1 MLYRLGT
8 EEVGLH
14 TNFLGT
20 LATLLFDAEE
30 AQNAAMNEVRTNA
43 QRISALE
50 EDRQWLWYQIKEIRG
65 KGGNQE
71 KKIGIMLEEYNKT
84 KAVVESVVGE
94 QQKRRVHDMEERSA
108 RLKRTM
114 ERRLARVAAARK
126 KLLNGIQQ
134 MNIQQDKDFA
144 TYQQANETSEQ
155 ELLEMRLKTLASIS
169 TFATLAPPLP
179 PGASRTALV
188 ELYEATMSD
197 SVQAKGIQANEDL
210 LSLEESCRAQLL
222 QIRGDI
228 RDFSILIRLAESS
241 YLALDDECTQL
252 FGSSSGDSM
261 SGFMNKTTVADEAA
275 LERGTKQFWKT
286 TNQLELLDAL
296 QALNSRPFITSVT
309 EDLGEFSVEF
319 LKSGS
324 NGGHKDDSRLSL
336 TGESTENLKQGLL
349 DRFDT
354 NIRQVTE
361 DLEDARLKAQLQMQ
375 NRLAARAARRQK
387 ASTEASNKGST
398 QTGRAELEAEWRAK
412 KRAFMEQ
419 LLKRRTEER
428 LIGRARQGDVD
439 LRKAMELRQDQEL
452 DDLAALHLQEKV
464 AVVLLERDIKK
475 AELEAAHGVG
485 ELRDGTPDETEA
497 ETTARLASLEEA
509 NQGIEV
515 SLREYLDLVMRRVS
529 EEHTVEYDRLK
540 CEHADQMREQ
550 FHYSE
555 DDSRFTKLADI
566 LDCNAR
572 VNARLKEIE
581 LEQANNMQQ
590 KMEEIKR
597 ELTYGAANRRQQKTS
612 GEDAAQQDRQ
622 RANEWR
628 ANMAS
633 KRVQSLGRRS
643 QLRASGAHTDAL
655 LTLLRQKM
663 DRLWEALEEERVRQQ
678 TELAMKV
685 KQKQVARM
693 AKFGDIQGHQ
703 QEKRNKRLTARVNRL
718 KDIAEKRTLWKQQK
732 QKGNPERQFSPLV
745 QHIIE
750 EELLSESL
758 RQFKEENVVQFRGR
772 FMRLLGQLE
781 LSLRG
786 AVLPSFLAELHS
798 VGKCTACTSQ
808 LVRDATIAGRGQN
821 NRMKAA
827 ASESNLTSVSSRSS
841 SVDRGNSDGY
851 SSDHSAGG
859 ENSNSESVSGG
870 STSSESSSDNSS
882 SSERSSD
889 NSSSSESSSDNSS
902 SSESSS
908 DSSSSSESSSG
919 TGSNSGS
926 SSSGHSSSST
936 SSNGESDVSGHEDG
950 GSTSSDEDNSGNRSS
965 TSTTSKRRDSRSS
978 S

>member
-1 MLYRLGT
+1 MTFRLRT
-8 EEVGLH
+8 EEAGLH

-30 AQNAAMNEVRTNA
+30 AQNAALNEVRTNA
-43 QRISALE
+43 QRNSALD
-50 EDRQWLWYQIKEIRG
+50 EDRQWLRYQIKEIRG
-65 KGGNQE
+65 NGGYHE
-71 KKIGIMLEEYNKT
+71 KKIEIMLEEYRKS
-84 KAVVESVVGE
+84 KVVVESVVG
-94 QQKRRVHDMEERSA
+94 QQQQRRTHDLEERSA

-114 ERRLARVAAARK
+114 ERRLARVVAARK
-126 KLLNGIQQ
+126 KLLNDIQQ

-144 TYQQANETSEQ
+144 TYQQANEISEK
-155 ELLEMRLKTLASIS
+155 ELFEMRLKTLASTS
-169 TFATLAPPLP
+169 TFTTLTPPLP
-179 PGASRTALV
+179 PQASGGGLV

-210 LSLEESCRAQLL
+210 LSLEESCRAQLM

-252 FGSSSGDSM
+252 FGSSSGDSV
-261 SGFMNKTTVADEAA
+261 SGLMKMTTMADEAS
-275 LERGTKQFWKT
+275 LECGTKQFWKT
-286 TNQLELLDAL
+286 TNPLELLDAL

-309 EDLGEFSVEF
+309 EDLGECFLEF

-324 NGGHKDDSRLSL
+324 NGEHKEDSHLPP
-336 TGESTENLKQGLL
+336 TGVSTENLKQELL
-349 DRFDT
+349 DHFDT
-354 NIRQVTE
+354 NVRQVTNG
-361 DLEDARLKAQLQMQ
+361 LEDARQKAQLQMQ
-375 NRLAARAARRQK
+375 NRLAARAARRKK
-387 ASTEASNKGST
+387 ASTEATDKDST
-398 QTGRAELEAEWRAK
+398 QAGRAELEAEWRAK

-419 LLKRRTEER
+419 VQKRRTEER
-428 LIGRARQGDVD
+428 WIDRERQGDVD
-439 LRKAMELRQDQEL
+439 LRKAMELRQDREL
-452 DDLAALHLQEKV
+452 DDLAALHLQEKL

-475 AELEAAHGVG
+475 AELEAAQGVG
-485 ELRDGTPDETEA
+485 VLRDGTPDETET
-497 ETTARLASLEEA
+497 EKTARLASLEEA

-515 SLREYLDLVMRRVS
+515 SLREYLDLVMRRIS
-529 EEHTVEYDRLK
+529 DEQTVEYDRLK

-550 FHYSE
+550 LHYSE
-555 DDSRFTKLADI
+555 DDSRFTKIADI

-581 LEQANNMQQ
+581 LEQANSMQQ
-590 KMEEIKR
+590 KMEEVKR
-597 ELTYGAANRRQQKTS
+597 ELAYGAANLRQQNSS
-612 GEDAAQQDRQ
+612 GEEAAQQDRQ

-633 KRVQSLGRRS
+633 KRVQALGRRS

-663 DRLWEALEEERVRQQ
+663 DRLWEALEEERDRQQ
-678 TELAMKV
+678 TELVMKV

-718 KDIAEKRTLWKQQK
+718 KDIAAKRTLWKQQK
-732 QKGNPERQFSPLV
+732 QSGNHEPQCSPLV

-758 RQFKEENVVQFRGR
+758 RQYKEENVVQFRGR

-781 LSLRG
+781 LGLRG

-798 VGKCTACTSQ
+798 VGTGTACTSQ
-808 LVRDATIAGRGQN
+808 LVGDATIAGRGQN
-821 NRMKAA
+821 SRMKAA
-827 ASESNLTSVSSRSS
+827 ASESNLSSVFSGRSS
-841 SVDRGNSDGY
+841 TNRGNSDGY
-851 SSDHSAGG
+851 SRDHSTGG

-870 STSSESSSDNSS
+870 STSSESSSG
-882 SSERSSD
+882 
-889 NSSSSESSSDNSS
+889 SSSDNSS
-902 SSESSS
+902 ISESSS
-908 DSSSSSESSSG
+908 SSTE
-919 TGSNSGS
+919 SNSGS
-926 SSSGHSSSST
+926 STSRHSSSST
-936 SSNGESDVSGHEDG
+936 SSNSESDVSGHEDG
-950 GSTSSDEDNSGNRSS
+950 GTTSSDEDNSGDSSS
-965 TSTTSKRRDSRSS
+965 TSSTSKRRGSRSS